1 MNVDNQMN
9 YESPIIE
16 VVSINV
22 EGTVLTQSDGYNFG
36 IGDWENGE
44 DDGGVAGFLRNKH
57 ITQ

>member
-9 YESPIIE
+9 YESPLIE

-44 DDGGVAGFLRNKH
+44 ADGGVAVFLRNKH

>member
-9 YESPIIE
+9 YESPLIE

-44 DDGGVAGFLRNKH
+44 DDGGVAGF
-57 ITQ
+57 